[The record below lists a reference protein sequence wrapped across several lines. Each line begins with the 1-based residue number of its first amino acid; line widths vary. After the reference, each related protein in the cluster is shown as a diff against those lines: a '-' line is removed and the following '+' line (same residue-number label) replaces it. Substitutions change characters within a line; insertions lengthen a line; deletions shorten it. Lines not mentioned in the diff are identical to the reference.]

1 MSKWVWKGRMG
12 PTAILLANCE
22 KFEIQTVYSAQRLQF
37 INRNIQ
43 FEKLIKSIIRSFG
56 ES

>member
-1 MSKWVWKGRMG
+1 MG